1 MGDGYLP
8 SRWAFATAGF
18 AIVARHDCPV
28 GRVQGPRRRSTD
40 VMAKQIHCL
49 VRGRVQG
56 VFFRSSTQR
65 EAKRLGLTGWVK
77 NLADGTVEV
86 VAEGEDEA
94 LRELLGWLQRGPTAA
109 RVERVDSR
117 WRGYLGEW
125 GSFSI
130 ID

>member
-1 MGDGYLP
+1 LLP
-8 SRWAFATAGF
+8 PRAE
-18 AIVARHDCPV
+18 
-28 GRVQGPRRRSTD
+28 VQGRAAEKTITVRRRGPGAD

-56 VFFRSSTQR
+56 VFFRTSTQR

-86 VAEGEDEA
+86 VAEGEDDSLKEFV
-94 LRELLGWLQRGPTAA
+94 GWLQRGPTAA

-117 WRGYLGEW
+117 WRGYTGDW
-125 GSFSI
+125 GDFRI
-130 ID
+130 VE

>member
-1 MGDGYLP
+1 
-8 SRWAFATAGF
+8 
-18 AIVARHDCPV
+18 
-28 GRVQGPRRRSTD
+28 
-40 VMAKQIHCL
+40 MAKQIHCL

-125 GSFSI
+125 GSFAI
-130 ID
+130 VD